1 MSSYHPTLWR
11 TCRVLANER
20 RLQCLRAV
28 LRAPGASVGEIAA
41 LANLPQDQTSA
52 CLRTLQA
59 RGLLQAGRTSRW
71 VHYHPFADPLVP
83 AAAPILSG
91 LSRALLQEK
100 RPCSKIIR
108 SLTAF
113 THPRRLTILRLLQ
126 KNKRLS
132 FSALTRQSDIS
143 PAALARHLNKLQK
156 REVIDESGGEW
167 SLTAKPSQ
175 LTQLFFRLIATSPE
189 I

>member
-11 TCRVLANER
+11 TCRVLANKR
-20 RLQCLRAV
+20 RLHCLRAV
-28 LRAPGASVGEIAA
+28 LETPGATVGEVAA
-41 LANLPQDQTSA
+41 SAGLPQNQTSA

-59 RGLLQAGRTSRW
+59 RGLLQAGRISRW

-83 AAAPILSG
+83 VAAPILSG

-100 RPCSKIIR
+100 RTCPQIIR

-113 THPRRLTILRLLQ
+113 THPRRLTLLRLLQ
-126 KNKRLS
+126 KGKALP
-132 FSALTRQSDIS
+132 FSALARQSGIS
-143 PAALARHLNKLQK
+143 PAALARHLHKLKK
-156 REVIDESGGEW
+156 REMVDENGGEW
-167 SLTAKPSQ
+167 ALSGKPDR
-175 LTQLFFRLIATSPE
+175 LAQLFLTLIAASPE

>member
-11 TCRVLANER
+11 TCRVLANKR

-28 LRAPGASVGEIAA
+28 LETPGATVGAIAA
-41 LANLPQDQTSA
+41 LARLPQNQTSA

-59 RGLLQAGRTSRW
+59 RGLLQAGRISRW

-83 AAAPILSG
+83 VAAPILSG

-100 RPCSKIIR
+100 MPCPKIIR

-132 FSALTRQSDIS
+132 FSALARQSDIS
-143 PAALARHLNKLQK
+143 PAALARHLDKLK
-156 REVIDESGGEW
+156 RREVVDESGGEW
-167 SLTAKPSQ
+167 SLAARPSK
-175 LTQLFFRLIATSPE
+175 LSGLFFRLIAASPE